1 MAHDVFISYSSK
13 DKPTADAV
21 CATLERTGLRCWIAP
36 RDILPGEDWG
46 ASIIDAI
53 NGSKAMVLVYSRHA
67 NDSPQIRREIERAVH
82 KQIAVVPFRIEDV
95 PMSKSLE
102 YFISTPHWLDAL
114 TPPLERHIEYLAE
127 TLRRLMHL
135 NAAPDDQIVGRPAA
149 AIEPSGGGQ
158 GHPHNAG
165 MKGRAMPIAI
175 SVGLLAIAAAVW
187 LRPTSSS
194 PPANALAEPI
204 AVPEAAPAPGASAI
218 DSRLVGN
225 WTTRTT
231 LNNVPIV
238 LACSVAPDGRLVVT
252 STLTDH
258 GRYGSGNGRWTM
270 TNSARQTLRGTYS
283 FVGANAMSMTGP
295 LGTAIWTRSAASPPD
310 PYGRLTGVWSVE
322 GPAPDGLP
330 STTTLSLASD
340 GTYRFQ
346 AQSRDVQRITVAQDG
361 RWQGTS
367 TTTGKSYSGTYA
379 FSGDNALQW
388 STQDGTALWTR
399 SRP

>member
-175 SVGLLAIAAAVW
+175 GVGLLAIAAAVW
-187 LRPTSSS
+187 LRPASSS